1 MSRVPT
7 RPAAPRRPAG
17 PPSSGGQTTERAGQS
32 LDEIRALP
40 DFVDEGQPSGLDPA
54 EASSG
59 RIVEE
64 VVTVVSAKF
73 VKQDWKR
80 KDGTYPEGS
89 SPVTQLQLEL
99 RRDGDEEGDRPY
111 KQEYEYGRFERFAP
125 TKDGN
130 SVGVRPSLVKRDKD
144 NNVIYVPKPRKL
156 APAILFLDSLK
167 TAAGQEL
174 IEKIKKDGIS
184 AIVGLRLGVRSRKV
198 EGMSEKSRP
207 VLLVDFVDVDV
218 PGANK
223 PSAPKAPA
231 APSKQAE
238 TRQAPAATA
247 PAAQAAPAAA
257 AASAAVSSNVEELA
271 TEALVEALQIADGNT
286 IGRAAIPAAIIR
298 IDRWKNSPDRGQ
310 ILKVLR
316 GDAFITGSAKW
327 IVDGN
332 NVILA

>member
-1 MSRVPT
+1 MSRPQT

-17 PPSSGGQTTERAGQS
+17 PPSAGGQTAERKGPS

-40 DFVDEGQPSGLDPA
+40 DFEDDVASSLDPA

-64 VVTVVSAKF
+64 VVQVVSAKF

-80 KDGTYPEGS
+80 KDGTYPENS
-89 SPVTQLQLEL
+89 SPVTQLQVEY

-111 KQEYEYGRFERFAP
+111 RNEYEYGRFERFAP

-207 VLLVDFVDVDV
+207 VLLVDFIDVDA
-218 PGANK
+218 PKSPAAK
-223 PSAPKAPA
+223 PSAPSAPKSETRTAPA
-231 APSKQAE
+231 ASP
-238 TRQAPAATA
+238 A
-247 PAAQAAPAAA
+247 PAAQAAPAVE
-257 AASAAVSSNVEELA
+257 VSSNVEALA
-271 TEALVEALQIADGNT
+271 TEALVEALGIAEGNT

-298 IDRWKNSPDRGQ
+298 IDRWKNSSDRGQ

-316 GDAFITGSAKW
+316 DDSFITGNAKW
-327 IVDGN
+327 IVDGT